1 MDELLLNKKKSSK
14 HRNIFL
20 QSYPGGGAKWIPA
33 WELHSRDPTLVM
45 WKACYSNL
53 AGGNFLFYYFKKWI
67 CIAEKNIGFIL
78 KISGLQRR
86 NLMASLHVYPDG
98 IETVPEEILNSK
110 TFNFHQQ
117 TDIQND

>member
-1 MDELLLNKKKSSK
+1 
-14 HRNIFL
+14 
-20 QSYPGGGAKWIPA
+20 
-33 WELHSRDPTLVM
+33 M

-53 AGGNFLFYYFKKWI
+53 AGGNFLFYYFKKWL

-110 TFNFHQQ
+110 TFSSHQQ
-117 TDIQND
+117 TDVQND